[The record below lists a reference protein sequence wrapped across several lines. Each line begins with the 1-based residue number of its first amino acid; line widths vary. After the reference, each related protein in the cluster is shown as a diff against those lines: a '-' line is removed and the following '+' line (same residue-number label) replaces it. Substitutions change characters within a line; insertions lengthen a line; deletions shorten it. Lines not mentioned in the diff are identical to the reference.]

1 MLVRPYPSL
10 RILFTSPSLSL
21 PGIVQAPVM
30 DKLGGSGRVR
40 YELTQALE
48 EGREVTAK
56 IRWKASPSDEGQ
68 DRWIFFTP
76 LVGKRGRIGVWIAI
90 LEDDIPESMERV
102 QQTKVNKSKF
112 RTTSPILEESETEDE
127 EEPVVRRRSIK
138 HQHSRTLSAAKIT
151 ESSGRQSPLTNS
163 VQRSREPS
171 ISETMNAM
179 SGEDGELLTLEERLR
194 RKRERDMAM
203 MLDGSAMPS
212 RRTYKSFSPEGLLNL
227 DD

>member
-1 MLVRPYPSL
+1 M
-10 RILFTSPSLSL
+10 
-21 PGIVQAPVM
+21 VQTPIM

-56 IRWKASPSDEGQ
+56 IRWKTSPGDEGQ

-76 LVGKRGRIGVWIAI
+76 LVGKRGEIGVWMAI

-102 QQTKVNKSKF
+102 QQIKVNKNKF
-112 RTTSPILEESETEDE
+112 RTTSPILEESETEDQ
-127 EEPVVRRRSIK
+127 EEPVIRRRSTK
-138 HQHSRTLSAAKIT
+138 HKHSRTLSATKTT

-171 ISETMNAM
+171 VSGTINTMND
-179 SGEDGELLTLEERLR
+179 EDGELMTLEERLR
-194 RKRERDMAM
+194 RKRERDMAL
-203 MLDGSAMPS
+203 MLDGPGMPS